1 MRCFLI
7 YFLWWDAPTCIGQ
20 KSKGV
25 ALNKFFILLPVVE
38 TPFIKKGQQLLDFS
52 AQQCADKNIM
62 LYSPNNRH

>member
-20 KSKGV
+20 KSKVV

-38 TPFIKKGQQLLDFS
+38 TPFIKKCQQLLDFS
-52 AQQCADKNIM
+52 AQQRADKNIM